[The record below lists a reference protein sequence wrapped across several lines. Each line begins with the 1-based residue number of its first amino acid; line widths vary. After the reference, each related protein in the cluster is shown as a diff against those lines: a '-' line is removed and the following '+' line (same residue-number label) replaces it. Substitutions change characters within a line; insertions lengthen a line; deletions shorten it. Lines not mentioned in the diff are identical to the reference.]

1 MDIAFFI
8 AFIFVLLARRNAVY
22 HKDLL
27 FKKYINL
34 ENKKTRLFIPKRSK
48 VYKTAGACDG
58 DKCKMNIL
66 PLILIAI
73 AAVGFIV
80 ILATEI
86 IYAKSIGQVGFF
98 NTTDAVFKYLFWFIA
113 MLCLAVVT
121 LLVNTFKVFGTKTIK
136 QKIGVAIRVILTLA
150 FLGGF
155 CFAAYTLF
163 TI

>member
-1 MDIAFFI
+1 MDIALFI

-22 HKDLL
+22 HKDLI
-27 FKKYINL
+27 FKKFINL

-48 VYKTAGACDG
+48 VYKTAGACEG
-58 DKCKMNIL
+58 DRSKMNIL
-66 PLILIAI
+66 PLILIGV
-73 AAVGFIV
+73 AAMGFVV
-80 ILATEI
+80 ILVSEI

-121 LLVNTFKVFGTKTIK
+121 LLVNTFRVFGNKTIK
-136 QKIGVAIRVILTLA
+136 QKIGVAVRSILALA

-155 CFAAYTLF
+155 GFATYTLF